1 MSIVPDS
8 LRDTAEQP
16 SANSRARS
24 ATDAVFT
31 PDQRPVSVFQRLM
44 PQGSLTRRL
53 VRRLLPAFFILVA
66 IDLLATWFM
75 TGVIRPQPW
84 LLRDLFWV
92 MLLTQG
98 LLVLLFAWVLI
109 SGIRAELS
117 SVNRLASQIRE
128 RSIED
133 LQPLDSAGI
142 PSEISPLVQHFND
155 LLVRLDDSVQAQ
167 RRFVGHAAHQLRTP
181 LAGLKLES
189 ELMLGRDLPD
199 DIRVRA
205 DRIKSVTDHMIRMG
219 QQLLV
224 LARADHASRP
234 QDGFARLDLC
244 EWMRQAGSE
253 WLDRARAHSLDLR
266 LTAPDR
272 PVWVDADAVL
282 LGELL
287 GNLIDNALRY
297 GRGASEIQLRVMSNP
312 PSFSVEDN
320 GAGISADE
328 TERVFEAF
336 YRAADAGPGGSGLG
350 LAIVREIARAHG
362 AWWKIIS
369 RPTFPGT
376 RITLVFPGPRRGAC
390 LTRAE

>member
-1 MSIVPDS
+1 MGSNSADS
-8 LRDTAEQP
+8 DPRRDRQALGLFE
-16 SANSRARS
+16 
-24 ATDAVFT
+24 
-31 PDQRPVSVFQRLM
+31 RLM
-44 PQGSLTRRL
+44 PQDSLARRL

-98 LLVLLFAWVLI
+98 FLVVLFVWVLI
-109 SGIRAELS
+109 SGIRLELTS
-117 SVNRLASQIRE
+117 INRLADQIRQ

-133 LQPLDSAGI
+133 LQPLDLAGL
-142 PSEISPLVQHFND
+142 PSEIAPLVLHFND
-155 LLVRLDDSVQAQ
+155 LLLRLDDSVQAQ
-167 RRFVGHAAHQLRTP
+167 RRFIGHAAHQLRTP

-189 ELMLGRDLPD
+189 ELMLGQDLAED
-199 DIRVRA
+199 VRMRA
-205 DRIKSVTDHMIRMG
+205 GRIKSVTDHMIRMG

-224 LARADHASRP
+224 LARADHAARP
-234 QDGFARLDLC
+234 QDSFVRLDLC
-244 EWMRQAGSE
+244 EWMRQAGSD
-253 WLDRARAHSLDLR
+253 WLDRAREHALELQLS
-266 LTAPDR
+266 APDE
-272 PVWVDADAVL
+272 PIWVDGDPVL

-297 GRGASEIQLRVMSNP
+297 GRGASRIHLRVMANP
-312 PSFSVEDN
+312 PSFSVEDD
-320 GAGISADE
+320 GSGIEAEDL
-328 TERVFEAF
+328 ERVFEAF
-336 YRAADAGPGGSGLG
+336 YRAADAGSGGAGLG

-369 RPTFPGT
+369 RPAFPGT
-376 RITLVFPGPRRGAC
+376 RITLIFPGPRRGAC

>member
-1 MSIVPDS
+1 MPNRSIASDPRQD
-8 LRDTAEQP
+8 R
-16 SANSRARS
+16 RALGL
-24 ATDAVFT
+24 FEH
-31 PDQRPVSVFQRLM
+31 LM
-44 PQGSLTRRL
+44 PQDSLARRL

-75 TGVIRPQPW
+75 TGVINPQSW

-98 LLVLLFAWVLI
+98 LLVALFVWVLI
-109 SGIRAELS
+109 SGIRHELS
-117 SVNRLASQIRE
+117 SINRLADQIRQ

-133 LQPLDSAGI
+133 LQPLDLAGL
-142 PSEISPLVQHFND
+142 PSEVAPLVLHFND

-189 ELMLGRDLPD
+189 ELMLGQDLPD

-205 DRIKSVTDHMIRMG
+205 GRIKKVTDHMIRMG

-234 QDGFARLDLC
+234 QDSFVRLDLC

-253 WLDRARAHSLDLR
+253 WLDQARDRSIDLQ
-266 LTAPDR
+266 LAAPDE
-272 PVWVDADAVL
+272 PVWVDGDPVL

-297 GRGASEIQLRVMSNP
+297 GVGARLIQLRVMANP
-312 PSFSVEDN
+312 PSFSVEDD
-320 GAGISADE
+320 GSGIQVDDI
-328 TERVFEAF
+328 ERVFEAF

-362 AWWKIIS
+362 AWWKVIS
-369 RPTFPGT
+369 RPAFAGT
-376 RITLVFPGPRRGAC
+376 RITLIFPGPWRGAC

>member
-1 MSIVPDS
+1 MQ
-8 LRDTAEQP
+8 A
-16 SANSRARS
+16 SRQYADLAICLISKVRNKPAGTHS
-24 ATDAVFT
+24 QEADHQALGLFE
-31 PDQRPVSVFQRLM
+31 RLM
-44 PQGSLTRRL
+44 PQDSLARRL

-98 LLVLLFAWVLI
+98 LLVVLFVWVLI
-109 SGIRAELS
+109 SGIRHELT
-117 SVNRLASQIRE
+117 SVNQLANQIRQ

-133 LQPLDSAGI
+133 LQPLDLAGL
-142 PSEISPLVQHFND
+142 PSEIAPLVLHFND
-155 LLVRLDDSVQAQ
+155 LLLRLDDSVQAQ
-167 RRFVGHAAHQLRTP
+167 RRFIGHAAHQLRTP

-189 ELMLGRDLPD
+189 ELMLAQTLSD

-205 DRIKSVTDHMIRMG
+205 MRIKTVSDHMIRMG

-234 QDGFARLDLC
+234 QDSFERLDLC
-244 EWMRQAGSE
+244 EWMRQTGAN
-253 WLDRARAHSLDLR
+253 WLDRARERGVAIQLS
-266 LTAPDR
+266 APDE
-272 PVWVDADAVL
+272 PVWVDGDPIL

-297 GRGASEIQLRVMSNP
+297 GCGSAGVHLRVMANP
-312 PSFSVEDN
+312 PSFSVEDD
-320 GAGISADE
+320 GPGIDTE
-328 TERVFEAF
+328 DIERVFEAF
-336 YRAADAGPGGSGLG
+336 YRAADARAGGAGLG

-362 AWWKIIS
+362 AWWKITS
-369 RPTFPGT
+369 RPAFSGT
-376 RITLVFPGPRRGAC
+376 RVTLSFPGPRRGAC
-390 LTRAE
+390 LTRVE